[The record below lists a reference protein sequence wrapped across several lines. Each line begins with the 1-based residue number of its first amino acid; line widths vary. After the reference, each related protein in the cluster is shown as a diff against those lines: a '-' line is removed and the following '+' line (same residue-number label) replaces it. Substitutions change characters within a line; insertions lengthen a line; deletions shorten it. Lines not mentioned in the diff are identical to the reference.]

1 MIVRETNKYRIEKE
15 SGLIDGCKY
24 MLYFKNGWHN
34 DGYHSV
40 PVRTIKEAMSWV
52 NGAVFDKDFVIAR
65 EFMEEE
71 LIAFIDNYTI
81 GDELTYDT
89 FTEEQKDFLEDYYQE
104 MKKKIIKLIE
114 QDSLAFK
121 RFIRNK

>member
-52 NGAVFDKDFVIAR
+52 NGATFDKKFIEAR
-65 EFMEEE
+65 EFIMGE
-71 LIAFIDNYTI
+71 LIGFIATFTI
-81 GDELTYDT
+81 CDKSTYDT
-89 FTEEQKDFLEDYYQE
+89 FTEEQKDFIRVYYQE
-104 MKKKIIKLIE
+104 MQKKIIKLIE
-114 QDSLAFK
+114 
-121 RFIRNK
+121 